1 MDTASGST
9 PAPRRL
15 HVLIPVYD
23 DWEVLGHLLGRL
35 DQAFLEHRL
44 EADVLVL
51 DDGSPRP
58 AEGALVVPPLRAIG
72 ALRLLELK
80 RNLGHQRAIAVG
92 LAFAEKHL
100 EPRPLL
106 VLDGDGEDDPRDVA
120 ALLAAYDRE
129 EGRKVV
135 FAARARRSES
145 FAFQLFYR
153 LFQLLHL
160 LLIGRGVRVGNFSL
174 IPPRALERLVISSE
188 IWSHYAAAV
197 LNTQV
202 PYTLVPTARAKR
214 IAGRSRMNF
223 TALVVHGLSALALY
237 SHVIG
242 VRLLALAGGVILASL
257 GAFGLALAGGV
268 GRPEHFVFFLGLLS
282 LLFQATL
289 GGLLFVFLLL
299 SMRQHA
305 VVLPS
310 RDFALFIRRETDLGR
325 LPPATAA
332 SGEPA

>member
-1 MDTASGST
+1 MPTPSGSN
-9 PAPRRL
+9 PAPEPRRL

-23 DWEVLGHLLGRL
+23 DWEVLGLLLERL
-35 DQAFLEHRL
+35 DRALLEQRL
-44 EADVLVL
+44 EADLLVL

-58 AEGALVVPPLRAIG
+58 AEGSLALPPLRAIG
-72 ALRLLELK
+72 RLRLLELK

-92 LAFAEKHL
+92 LAFAEKSL

-106 VLDGDGEDDPRDVA
+106 VLDGDGEDDPGDLA

-129 EGRKVV
+129 EGRQVV
-135 FAARARRSES
+135 FAARSRRSES
-145 FAFQLFYR
+145 LGFKIFYR

-160 LLIGRGVRVGNFSL
+160 LLTGQGVRVGNFSL
-174 IPPRALERLVISSE
+174 IPPRALERLVVSSE

-197 LNTQV
+197 LNTRV
-202 PYTLVPTARAKR
+202 PYTLVPTARGKR

-223 TALVVHGLSALALY
+223 TGLVVHGLSALSLY

-242 VRLLALAGGVILASL
+242 VRLLGLAGVVILASL
-257 GAFGLALAGGV
+257 AVLGLALAGGV
-268 GRPEHFVFFLGLLS
+268 GRLEHFAFSLGLLS

-299 SMRQHA
+299 SLRQNA
-305 VVLPS
+305 VMVPS
-310 RDFALFIRRETDLGR
+310 RDFELFVRRVATLHGPAGPEEAGR
-325 LPPATAA
+325 
-332 SGEPA
+332 

>member
-1 MDTASGST
+1 MDERSGSNA
-9 PAPRRL
+9 APRRL

-23 DWEVLGHLLGRL
+23 DWEVLGLLLERL
-35 DQAFLEHRL
+35 DRALAEQHL

-51 DDGSPRP
+51 DDGSARP
-58 AEGALVVPPLRAIG
+58 AELSLVLPPLRAIG
-72 ALRLLELK
+72 TLRLLELK
-80 RNLGHQRAIAVG
+80 RNLGHQRAIAIG
-92 LAFAEKHL
+92 LAYAEKNL

-106 VLDGDGEDDPRDVA
+106 VLDGDGEDDPRDLA

-129 EGRKVV
+129 AGQKVV
-135 FAARARRSES
+135 FAARSRRSES
-145 FAFQLFYR
+145 FTFQLFYR

-174 IPPRALERLVISSE
+174 VPPRALERLVVSSE

-197 LNTQV
+197 VTTRV
-202 PYTLVPTARAKR
+202 PYALVPTARAKR

-223 TALVVHGLSALALY
+223 TALVVHGLSALSLY

-242 VRLLALAGGVILASL
+242 VRLLALAGLVIAACVA
-257 GAFGLALAGGV
+257 AFFTALAGGIGQV
-268 GRPEHFVFFLGLLS
+268 VHFVFFLALLS

-299 SMRQHA
+299 SLRQTA
-305 VVLPS
+305 VVVPS
-310 RDFALFIRRETDLGR
+310 RDFDLFIRRVGTLYQAPGEAGR
-325 LPPATAA
+325 
-332 SGEPA
+332 